1 MAAQLLNL
9 LQLKPTPVDRQTG
22 ERQTK
27 WAKLVKAVSRRFRR
41 AVEEISLEGMAGLLE
56 LGSNSGQ
63 SFGSRYRLSIS
74 SHQWFYELPT
84 SFPSFLAILEAAKT
98 DLGSIAVLDHAMPHP
113 RWSVAIKLPGGG

>member
-1 MAAQLLNL
+1 M
-9 LQLKPTPVDRQTG
+9 TDRQARD
-22 ERQTK
+22 RQN

-41 AVEEISLEGMAGLLE
+41 AVEENSLEGMAGLLE
-56 LGSNSGQ
+56 IGSNSGQ
-63 SFGSRYRLSIS
+63 SFGARYRLS
-74 SHQWFYELPT
+74 QWFRELPT